1 MIIGLEKLRQQIKAE
16 DIQPFY
22 LFFGDETFL
31 LEKAVEAIRKR
42 VLKDSERGFN
52 ETVLDLEKSSIE
64 NVVLSAK
71 ELSFDFTRRVLIVK
85 NARISSSVAK
95 DTIKEQDESAL
106 LKLFSS
112 DPAAVVIFIADEFD
126 KRRKIAKLF
135 LEKTTVV
142 EFARL
147 QAEELTAWIKRRF
160 KELGTTIE
168 PQALSQL
175 IGLVGNSLRE
185 LNLEC
190 EKLAIAS
197 YSQNKTVTLELVNK
211 LVADSRTPETFE
223 IADCLLEKNATK
235 AFYTLKRLL
244 DEGVEPLM
252 LLGLIAS
259 TFRKILIAK
268 GMMKNGVDR
277 GRIISTVKIPYGK
290 QEEFFR
296 VARRTSNETLLSLLK
311 RISGADVAM
320 KTSETTPRLQ
330 LEMLVLELTMTSSK

>member
-1 MIIGLEKLRQQIKAE
+1 MIIGVEKLRQQIKAE
-16 DIQPFY
+16 DIKPFY

-31 LEKAVEAIRKR
+31 LEKAVEAIRER
-42 VLKDSERGFN
+42 VLKGSERGFN

-64 NVVLSAK
+64 NVVLSSK
-71 ELSFDFTRRVLIVK
+71 ELSLNYTHRVLIVK
-85 NARISSSVAK
+85 NVRISSSVSR
-95 DTIKEQDESAL
+95 DTIKEQDEPAL

-112 DPAAVVIFIADEFD
+112 EPAAVVIFIADEFD
-126 KRRKIAKLF
+126 KRRKVAKLF
-135 LEKTTVV
+135 LEKATVV
-142 EFARL
+142 EFTRL
-147 QAEELTAWIKRRF
+147 QADELTAWIKRRF
-160 KELGTTIE
+160 EELGSAIE

-197 YSQNKTVTLELVNK
+197 YLQNKIVTPELVNK

-223 IADCLLEKNATK
+223 IADCLLEKDTTK

-259 TFRKILIAK
+259 TFRKILITK
-268 GMMKNGVDR
+268 EMMKNGIDR
-277 GRIISTVKIPYGK
+277 SRIIGTVKIPYGK

-296 VARRTSNETLLSLLK
+296 VARRTSSETLLSILK
-311 RISGADVAM
+311 RISRTDIAM

-330 LEMLVLELTMTSSK
+330 LEMLILELTMTSSE